1 MVKGCPV
8 NGLWLA
14 RRGRW
19 TTRLLAYPATLVLH
33 PGDAE
38 HGVVDTVTFAPDFSR
53 SSQSLPF
60 PGLFADRDDE
70 LGVGINDDLVVRG
83 VPVVLDCSTVV

>member
-1 MVKGCPV
+1 M
-8 NGLWLA
+8 
-14 RRGRW
+14 
-19 TTRLLAYPATLVLH
+19 
-33 PGDAE
+33 
-38 HGVVDTVTFAPDFSR
+38 DTVTFAPDFSR